1 MVILHDPICANF
13 EATGHPEAPFRV
25 VRTAAAL
32 RAAHPGWTWR
42 EPAPGL
48 DEDILRAHT
57 EEHLRRME
65 AGVGDFDSDTPRY
78 EDLANHARRGVGAA
92 VDAMSAALAGEKAF
106 SLMRPPGH
114 HALRDRAMG
123 FCYYNS
129 IAIAALAAR
138 ARGVKRVA
146 VWDFDAHHGN
156 GTESILH
163 GVNGTLFVS
172 IHQLPGWPGSGG
184 TSFDNVLNFPIPPF
198 AEASDHVGSLAESW
212 QAVLLFKPELVL
224 VSAGFD
230 AYVGDPIT
238 QMSLRE
244 QDFVT
249 LGRWLRESGLPAAAV
264 LEGGYAKE
272 LPALV
277 EGFLGEWEGI
287 SDFKS

>member
-13 EATGHPEAPFRV
+13 QASGHPEAPFRV
-25 VRTAAAL
+25 VRTAATL
-32 RAAHPGWTWR
+32 REAHPDWTWQR
-42 EPAPGL
+42 PAPAPDADL
-48 DEDILRAHT
+48 LRAHT
-57 EEHLRRME
+57 AEHVRRIE
-65 AGVGDFDSDTPRY
+65 AGDADFDADTPRY
-78 EDLANHARRGVGAA
+78 DDLAGHARRGAGAA
-92 VDAMSAALAGEKAF
+92 LDAMTAALAGEKAF

-123 FCYYNS
+123 FCYLHN

-163 GVNGTLFVS
+163 GVDGTLFVS

-184 TSFDNVLNFPIPPF
+184 SSFDNVLSFPVPPF
-198 AEASDHVGSLAESW
+198 AESSDHMGSLAESW

-230 AYVGDPIT
+230 AYRGDPIT
-238 QMSLRE
+238 QMSLLAE
-244 QDFVT
+244 NFVT
-249 LGRWLRESGLPAAAV
+249 LGGWLRESGIPAAAM
-264 LEGGYAKE
+264 LEGGYARE
-272 LPALV
+272 LPGLV
-277 EGFLGEWEGI
+277 EGFLAEWQGT
-287 SDFKS
+287 

>member
-1 MVILHDPICANF
+1 MVILHDPICASF
-13 EATGHPEAPFRV
+13 EASGHPEAPFRV

-32 RAAHPGWTWR
+32 REAHPDWIWR
-42 EPAPGL
+42 KPAPAE
-48 DEDILRAHT
+48 DQDILRAHSV
-57 EEHLRRME
+57 EHVRRIE
-65 AGVGDFDSDTPRY
+65 GGDGDFDADTPRY
-78 EDLANHARRGVGAA
+78 DDLAGHARRGAGSGL
-92 VDAMSAALAGEKAF
+92 DAMSAALAGEKVF

-123 FCYYNS
+123 FCYFNN

-138 ARGVKRVA
+138 ARGVERVA

-163 GVNGTLFVS
+163 GVDGTLFVS
-172 IHQLPGWPGSGG
+172 VHQLPGWPGTGG
-184 TSFDNVLNFPIPPF
+184 ASFDNVLNFPVPPF
-198 AEASDHVGSLAESW
+198 AEASDHMGSLAESW

-230 AYVGDPIT
+230 AFVGDPIT

-244 QDFVT
+244 EDFVT
-249 LGRWLRESGLPAAAV
+249 LGGWLRESGLRSAAV
-264 LEGGYAKE
+264 LEGGYAGE

-277 EGFLGEWEGI
+277 EGFLAAWQR
-287 SDFKS
+287 S